1 MSKKLV
7 ITENQFERLM
17 ENTIKASELHE
28 ISDDS
33 EKSEWLNKAEDVM
46 SLFSRDSEKPRVSLN
61 EMGEHDIIT
70 LRILKDYDKSSPTR
84 KKFFGWVVLR
94 DLKATRDQIKNEL
107 RNVGPVEASQYLD
120 ELKIDVSMDNETY
133 IHPDLYNLQR
143 K

>member
-1 MSKKLV
+1 
-7 ITENQFERLM
+7 
-17 ENTIKASELHE
+17 
-28 ISDDS
+28 
-33 EKSEWLNKAEDVM
+33 
-46 SLFSRDSEKPRVSLN
+46 
-61 EMGEHDIIT
+61 MGEHDIIT

-84 KKFFGWVVLR
+84 KKFFGWFFLR